1 MLSDNE
7 LAETSLKLQDFHLAS
22 AKQQETLAEVLEK
35 YGTLIESY
43 KRLKSDYEEERDS
56 RERYKQMARGQE
68 RNPFVLVLVDGDGY
82 IFDDDLVS
90 NGAEGGQR
98 AAHLLN
104 EAVMSSLR
112 TRGLENCRIMVRVY
126 TNLVGLSKTLSRIK
140 LCGAEKRSL
149 AAFAANFTRSNELF
163 DFVDAGELKENAD
176 SKIRALFRQFVDNTQ
191 CRHIYFA
198 GCHDVGYINELIPHR
213 NNREKVTLVR
223 NYATHPEFTRLGM
236 RIEDFPGIFRTTPV
250 DSSNVQPYKAPT
262 PANKTPS
269 ISSIPEQPKAKP
281 CYFFTK
287 GLCKYGDGCV
297 NLHVKPTNGSG
308 SSGKTDQFPSNNA
321 TWRNTTPESKFGSTS
336 DSEFMRSNGQT
347 PHPSASNSSD
357 QSDPDFS
364 ALLPHA
370 DSVPPG
376 HVALN
381 AKGERL
387 DVYIP
392 AATAEIRSRFAQ
404 RVANQKLCNK
414 FHLTG
419 NCQDLA
425 NNNCSFDHSPIDE
438 GLRNY
443 LRSIA
448 SGSPCQR
455 RSMCKNLT
463 CLNGHVCQRSD
474 CKYRGGKTFCK
485 MPGPMHYVQ
494 LQFNEWV
501 PGVSPQQ
508 GKRESI
514 QGKDASGSPTPPPQR
529 DYDSPPLRSP
539 TSGVNATKSFFGL
552 NRGMSEDKSV
562 VAADDDDDELAGR
575 AGAKLNLD
583 SDLD

>member
-1 MLSDNE
+1 MLSDTE
-7 LAETSLKLQDFHLAS
+7 LAETSAKLQDFHLAS

-56 RERYKQMARGQE
+56 RKRYKQLARGQE

-82 IFDDDLVS
+82 VFDDDLIS

-104 EAVMSSLR
+104 KAILSSLQM
-112 TRGLENCRIMVRVY
+112 RGLENCRIMVRVY

-149 AAFAANFTRSNELF
+149 APFAANFTRSNELF

-213 NNREKVTLVR
+213 NNRDKVTLVR
-223 NYATHPEFTRLGM
+223 NYATHPEFTKLGL
-236 RIEDFPGIFRTTPV
+236 RIEDFPGIFRTTPI
-250 DSSNVQPYKAPT
+250 DASIVQPYKAPIT
-262 PANKTPS
+262 ANKAPS
-269 ISSIPEQPKAKP
+269 MSDNFESPKSKP
-281 CYFFTK
+281 CFFFTK
-287 GLCKYGDGCV
+287 GLCKYGDSCV
-297 NLHVKPTNGSG
+297 KLHVKSTNGSG
-308 SSGKTDQFPSNNA
+308 
-321 TWRNTTPESKFGSTS
+321 TTPDQPLSTNASRRNSASNSKFGSS
-336 DSEFMRSNGQT
+336 NDNEFMRSNGHT
-347 PHPSASNSSD
+347 PNVSSPNSD
-357 QSDPDFS
+357 QTDSEFS
-364 ALLPHA
+364 AMLPHA

-376 HVALN
+376 FVALN

-387 DVYIP
+387 DVYMPPVP
-392 AATAEIRSRFAQ
+392 ADVRHRFTQ

-419 NCQDLA
+419 ECSDHA
-425 NNNCSFDHSPIDE
+425 NNKCSFDHSPIDE

-448 SGSPCQR
+448 ASTPCTR
-455 RSMCKNLT
+455 RSMCKNLA
-463 CLNGHVCQRSD
+463 CLNGHICQKPD
-474 CKYRGGKTFCK
+474 CKYRGGKFFCK
-485 MPGPMHYVQ
+485 LPGPMHYVQ
-494 LQFNEWV
+494 LQFKECV
-501 PGVSPQQ
+501 EGISPRQ
-508 GKRESI
+508 GKRETTT
-514 QGKDASGSPTPPPQR
+514 GNRASDSPQPPLQR
-529 DYDSPPLRSP
+529 DYDSPLKSP
-539 TSGVNATKSFFGL
+539 TSSVNVTKSFFGL
-552 NRGMSEDKSV
+552 SRGMSEDKSI
-562 VAADDDDDELAGR
+562 VAAESEDEELTGK
-575 AGAKLNLD
+575 AGAKLNID

>member
-7 LAETSLKLQDFHLAS
+7 LVETSLKLQDFHVAS
-22 AKQQETLAEVLEK
+22 TKQQETLAEVLEK

-90 NGAEGGQR
+90 SGAEGGQR
-98 AAHLLN
+98 ATHLLN
-104 EAVMSSLR
+104 KAILSSLQ

-126 TNLVGLSKTLSRIK
+126 TNLVGLSKTLSKIK
-140 LCGAEKRSL
+140 LCGPEKRSL

-176 SKIRALFRQFVDNTQ
+176 SKIRAMFRQFVDNTQ

-213 NNREKVTLVR
+213 NNRDKVTLVR
-223 NYATHPEFTRLGM
+223 NYATHPEFTKLGM

-250 DSSNVQPYKAPT
+250 EFSNAPYKAPI
-262 PANKTPS
+262 PVNRAPS
-269 ISSIPEQPKAKP
+269 ISDISEQPKAKP
-281 CYFFTK
+281 CFFFTK

-297 NLHVKPTNGSG
+297 NLHVTPMNGSG
-308 SSGKTDQFPSNNA
+308 GPGIQDQPSSNNA
-321 TWRNTTPESKFGSTS
+321 SWRNSTPDSKFGTTSDMDFMRTNGHMLHLSTS
-336 DSEFMRSNGQT
+336 
-347 PHPSASNSSD
+347 HSD
-357 QSDPDFS
+357 QTDPDFS
-364 ALLPHA
+364 AMLPHA

-376 HVALN
+376 FVAVN

-392 AATAEIRSRFAQ
+392 PVTTDIRSRFTQ
-404 RVANQKLCNK
+404 RVANQKLCNR

-419 NCQDLA
+419 DCPDHA
-425 NNNCSFDHSPIDE
+425 KNNCPFDHSPIDE

-448 SGSPCQR
+448 AGTPCTR
-455 RSMCKNLT
+455 RSLCKNLT
-463 CLNGHVCQRSD
+463 CLNGHVCQKSD
-474 CKYRGGKTFCK
+474 CKYRGGKLFCK
-485 MPGPMHYVQ
+485 LPGPMHYVQ
-494 LQFNEWV
+494 LQFKEWV
-501 PGVSPQQ
+501 PGVLPAQ
-508 GKRESI
+508 GKRETTG
-514 QGKDASGSPTPPPQR
+514 GKNASGSPTPPPQR
-529 DYDSPPLRSP
+529 DYDSPLKSP
-539 TSGVNATKSFFGL
+539 TSSVNVTKSFFGL
-552 NRGMSEDKSV
+552 NRGMSEDKTV
-562 VAADDDDDELAGR
+562 TVADSDDEELAGK
-575 AGAKLNLD
+575 AGAKLHID

>member
-7 LAETSLKLQDFHLAS
+7 LADTSTKLQNFRSAS

-43 KRLKSDYEEERDS
+43 KRLKSDYEEERDT
-56 RERYKQMARGQE
+56 REKYKQMARGQE

-82 IFDDDLVS
+82 IFDDDLIS

-104 EAVMSSLR
+104 DAILSSLR
-112 TRGLENCRIMVRVY
+112 KRGLENCRIMVRVY

-149 AAFAANFTRSNELF
+149 APFAANFTRSNELF

-223 NYATHPEFTRLGM
+223 NYATHPEFTKLGM
-236 RIEDFPGIFRTTPV
+236 RIEDFPGIFRTTPI
-250 DSSNVQPYKAPT
+250 DASGVQPYKAPI

-269 ISSIPEQPKAKP
+269 ISSIPEQPRAKP
-281 CYFFTK
+281 CYFFQK
-287 GLCKYGDGCV
+287 GLCKYGNGCA
-297 NLHVKPTNGSG
+297 NMHVRPTNVNGDFG
-308 SSGKTDQFPSNNA
+308 THDQISSTNTPWQNNA
-321 TWRNTTPESKFGSTS
+321 PETKFGSTG
-336 DSEFMRSNGQT
+336 DIDFMRSNGHAPQLSGA
-347 PHPSASNSSD
+347 HGDHAD
-357 QSDPDFS
+357 LDFA

-370 DSVPPG
+370 DSVPRG
-376 HVALN
+376 FVALN
-381 AKGERL
+381 TKGERL

-392 AATAEIRSRFAQ
+392 PVTPEVRSRFTQ
-404 RVANQKLCNK
+404 RVSNQKLCNK

-419 NCQDLA
+419 ECPDFA
-425 NNNCSFDHSPIDE
+425 SNNCPFDHSPVDE
-438 GLRNY
+438 SIRNY

-448 SGSPCQR
+448 ASTPCAR
-455 RSMCKNLT
+455 RSGCKSLM
-463 CLNGHVCQRSD
+463 CLNGHVCQKPD
-474 CKYRGGKTFCK
+474 CKYRGGKFYCK
-485 MPGPMHYVQ
+485 LPGPMHFVQ
-494 LQFNEWV
+494 VQFKEYV
-501 PGVSPQQ
+501 PGILPQHN
-508 GKRESI
+508 KRENF
-514 QGKDASGSPTPPPQR
+514 GSGTHSPPPQK
-529 DYDSPPLRSP
+529 DYDAPLKSPMS
-539 TSGVNATKSFFGL
+539 SANVTKSFFGL
-552 NRGMSEDKSV
+552 NRSLSEDQST
-562 VAADDDDDELAGR
+562 VAAEDDDDDELAGR
-575 AGAKLNLD
+575 AGAKLNIGD

>member
-7 LAETSLKLQDFHLAS
+7 LAETGLKLQDFQLAN

-56 RERYKQMARGQE
+56 RERYKQMARAQE

-98 AAHLLN
+98 AAQLLN
-104 EAVMSSLR
+104 ETILSSLR

-126 TNLVGLSKTLSRIK
+126 SNLAGLSKTLSRVK

-149 AAFAANFTRSNELF
+149 ASFAANFTRSNELF

-198 GCHDVGYINELIPHR
+198 GCHDVGYINELIPYR

-223 NYATHPEFTRLGM
+223 NYATHPEFTKLGM
-236 RIEDFPGIFRTTPV
+236 RLEDFPGIFRNTPV
-250 DSSNVQPYKAPT
+250 EPPNVQPYNAPIPATKA
-262 PANKTPS
+262 PS
-269 ISSIPEQPKAKP
+269 ISNTAEQSNAKL
-281 CYFFTK
+281 CYHFTK
-287 GLCKYGDGCV
+287 GLCKYGDSCTK
-297 NLHVKPTNGSG
+297 LHVRSMNGSG
-308 SSGKTDQFPSNNA
+308 SPATQDQPSSTNA
-321 TWRNTTPESKFGSTS
+321 SWRNAALEFQFGSTN
-336 DSEFMRSNGQT
+336 DNEFMRTNGHKPQLST
-347 PHPSASNSSD
+347 AHSNSD
-357 QSDPDFS
+357 QTDPDFS

-376 HVALN
+376 YVAVN
-381 AKGERL
+381 ARGERL
-387 DVYIP
+387 DMYMPPVSV
-392 AATAEIRSRFAQ
+392 EVRNRFAK
-404 RVANQKLCNK
+404 RIANQKLCNK
-414 FHLTG
+414 FHLAG
-419 NCQDLA
+419 DCPDGD
-425 NNNCSFDHSPIDE
+425 CPFDHSPIDAD
-438 GLRNY
+438 LRNY

-448 SGSPCQR
+448 AATPCTR

-463 CLNGHVCQRSD
+463 CLNGHVCQKAD
-474 CKYRGGKTFCK
+474 CKYRGGKVFCK
-485 MPGPMHYVQ
+485 LPGPLHYVQ
-494 LQFNEWV
+494 LQFKEWV
-501 PGVSPQQ
+501 RGISPPQ
-508 GKRESI
+508 GKRESS
-514 QGKDASGSPTPPPQR
+514 QSKNASGSPTPPPQG
-529 DYDSPPLRSP
+529 DYDSPLKSP
-539 TSGVNATKSFFGL
+539 TSSVNAKSFFGL
-552 NRGMSEDKSV
+552 NRGMSEDRSV
-562 VAADDDDDELAGR
+562 VAAAAESEDEELAGK
-575 AGAKLNLD
+575 AGAKLSLD

>member
-7 LAETSLKLQDFHLAS
+7 LAETSLKLQDFHLAN

-82 IFDDDLVS
+82 VFDDDLVS

-98 AAHLLN
+98 AAQLLN
-104 EAVMSSLR
+104 ETILSSLR

-126 TNLVGLSKTLSRIK
+126 SNLAGLSRTLSRVK

-149 AAFAANFTRSNELF
+149 ASFAANFTRSNELF

-223 NYATHPEFTRLGM
+223 NYATHPEFTKLGFRL
-236 RIEDFPGIFRTTPV
+236 EDFPGIFRNTPV
-250 DSSNVQPYKAPT
+250 DASNAQPYKAPT
-262 PANKTPS
+262 PATKAPS
-269 ISSIPEQPKAKP
+269 VSNTSEQSKVKP

-287 GLCKYGDGCV
+287 GQCKYGEGCV
-297 NLHVKPTNGSG
+297 NMHVRSTNGSG
-308 SSGKTDQFPSNNA
+308 GPITQDQPSSTS
-321 TWRNTTPESKFGSTS
+321 TSWRNAAPESKFGSTS
-336 DSEFMRSNGQT
+336 DNDFMRSNGHT
-347 PHPSASNSSD
+347 PQASTSHSNSD
-357 QSDPDFS
+357 QTDPDFS

-376 HVALN
+376 YVAIN

-387 DVYIP
+387 DMYMPPV
-392 AATAEIRSRFAQ
+392 TTEVRNRFAK
-404 RVANQKLCNK
+404 RVANKKLCNK
-414 FHLTG
+414 FHLAG
-419 NCQDLA
+419 DCPDGD
-425 NNNCSFDHSPIDE
+425 CPFDHSPIDAD
-438 GLRNY
+438 LRNY

-448 SGSPCQR
+448 AATPCTR
-455 RSMCKNLT
+455 RSACKNLT
-463 CLNGHVCQRSD
+463 CLNGHVCQKSD
-474 CKYRGGKTFCK
+474 CKYRGGKLFCK
-485 MPGPMHYVQ
+485 LPGPMHYVQ
-494 LQFNEWV
+494 LQFKEWV
-501 PGVSPQQ
+501 RGVSPPQ
-508 GKRESI
+508 GKRESS
-514 QGKDASGSPTPPPQR
+514 QSKDASGSPTPPLQS
-529 DYDSPPLRSP
+529 DYDSPLKSP
-539 TSGVNATKSFFGL
+539 TSSVNATRSFFGL
-552 NRGMSEDKSV
+552 NRGMSEDRSV
-562 VAADDDDDELAGR
+562 GPAAESDDEYLAGK